1 MTVKITRDT
10 VTLKLKAL
18 IDDIE
23 DMPAEAH
30 RVWLKNTP
38 KRTGN
43 ARKRTKLKGNTI
55 NANYGYA
62 QPLDE
67 GWSKQSPEGMFKP
80 TVEHL
85 KKWLKKKVRK

>member
-1 MTVKITRDT
+1 MTVRITRDT

-18 IDDIE
+18 VDDIE
-23 DMPAEAH
+23 GMPEEAH

-38 KRTGN
+38 IDTGN
-43 ARKRTKLKGNTI
+43 ARRRTRLQNRTI
-55 NANYGYA
+55 KAKYGYA

-85 KKWLKKKVRK
+85 KKWLKRKVRK